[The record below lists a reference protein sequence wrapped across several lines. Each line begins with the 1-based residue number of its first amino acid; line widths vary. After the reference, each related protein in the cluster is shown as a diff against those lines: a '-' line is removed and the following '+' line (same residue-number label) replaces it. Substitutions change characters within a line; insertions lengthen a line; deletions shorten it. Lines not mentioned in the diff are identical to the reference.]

1 MSTSTL
7 TLTPKKNETARPRIC
22 TRYRRQDIASGP
34 VGPNFANYG
43 RGKLFAEFNLLLLA
57 CHIPAHI
64 SVPDN
69 VQLPGDADY
78 EELLTQERTANQAQY
93 RRAMRDWR
101 KARRSWEISL
111 VENEWYH
118 HRNYEFFRPGMTIP
132 TAIAPAKEDISQQT
146 LHFSF

>member
-1 MSTSTL
+1 MCSFQG
-7 TLTPKKNETARPRIC
+7 I
-22 TRYRRQDIASGP
+22 
-34 VGPNFANYG
+34 
-43 RGKLFAEFNLLLLA
+43 
-57 CHIPAHI
+57 
-64 SVPDN
+64 
-69 VQLPGDADY
+69 ADY
-78 EELLTQERTANQAQY
+78 EKLLTQERTANQAQY